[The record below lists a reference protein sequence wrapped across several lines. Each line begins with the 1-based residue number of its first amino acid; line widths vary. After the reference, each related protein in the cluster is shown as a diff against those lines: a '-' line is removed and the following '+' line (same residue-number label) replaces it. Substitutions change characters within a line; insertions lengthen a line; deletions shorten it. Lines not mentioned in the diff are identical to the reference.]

1 MATRVQKRNIQLKE
15 EKMGEGMRKWLY
27 SKRKHI
33 NVHVHVHVHVIHVGS
48 GDQ

>member
-1 MATRVQKRNIQLKE
+1 
-15 EKMGEGMRKWLY
+15 MGEGMRKWLY

-33 NVHVHVHVHVIHVGS
+33 NVHVHVHVHVHVIHVGS